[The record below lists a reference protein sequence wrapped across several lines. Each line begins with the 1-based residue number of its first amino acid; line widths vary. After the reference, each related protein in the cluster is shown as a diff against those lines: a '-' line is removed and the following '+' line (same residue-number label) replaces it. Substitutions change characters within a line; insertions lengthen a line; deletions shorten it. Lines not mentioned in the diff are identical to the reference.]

1 MEAGSKMTVYTFQL
15 PSDDNSLKGGVEIA
29 QADREKSLTA
39 QHIDNKAVFIDLPTI
54 DDLKFSL
61 KIGFHVQNII
71 SMYQY
76 FTDLESLLWKVPLE
90 NVEAKF
96 KAEDFIFASQQSNDQ
111 KHTYYKGGETIYI
124 EFENDKVQKVMFL
137 YNGYLVKADFYGSAK
152 AYTEYYTPKFDGQN
166 LYAAV
171 YKRVFYNQDGS
182 EVYMHFT
189 DEDMYVFSNGL
200 VKYSKNDLLAYFIE
214 KLNLTKKDVL
224 VFDWYKEYFPMLLDI
239 SKPAK
244 IICNVHSEHMFEN
257 TLDNNSQ
264 TGTTPEYDTLFNYT
278 DRVDLFVTPTK
289 IQAQKL
295 QKDLYKL
302 KGINVQVTDIAPG
315 VLEKLQYPE
324 SKRIPHSLVT
334 VSRID
339 SRKRLEV
346 TILATVKA
354 HKKNPNITLDI
365 YGNINSDVA
374 YVSML
379 QYMIKMYHAED
390 YVKFKGFAYD
400 VRKLLTNYEVFITGS
415 VWETFGISTLEAL
428 GSGLAVVGL
437 DVPYGNQELITDGQ
451 NGYLVPASKN
461 IHRLTDFMAK
471 KITTIYEQ
479 DNLVKLSE
487 KSYNS
492 AIPYLRT
499 NIGKKWDDIIERI
512 LER

>member
-1 MEAGSKMTVYTFQL
+1 M
-15 PSDDNSLKGGVEIA
+15 
-29 QADREKSLTA
+29 
-39 QHIDNKAVFIDLPTI
+39 
-54 DDLKFSL
+54 
-61 KIGFHVQNII
+61 
-71 SMYQY
+71 
-76 FTDLESLLWKVPLE
+76 
-90 NVEAKF
+90 
-96 KAEDFIFASQQSNDQ
+96 
-111 KHTYYKGGETIYI
+111 
-124 EFENDKVQKVMFL
+124 
-137 YNGYLVKADFYGSAK
+137 
-152 AYTEYYTPKFDGQN
+152 
-166 LYAAV
+166 
-171 YKRVFYNQDGS
+171 
-182 EVYMHFT
+182 
-189 DEDMYVFSNGL
+189 
-200 VKYSKNDLLAYFIE
+200 
-214 KLNLTKKDVL
+214 
-224 VFDWYKEYFPMLLDI
+224 
-239 SKPAK
+239 
-244 IICNVHSEHMFEN
+244 
-257 TLDNNSQ
+257 
-264 TGTTPEYDTLFNYT
+264 
-278 DRVDLFVTPTK
+278 
-289 IQAQKL
+289 
-295 QKDLYKL
+295 

>member
-1 MEAGSKMTVYTFQL
+1 
-15 PSDDNSLKGGVEIA
+15 
-29 QADREKSLTA
+29 
-39 QHIDNKAVFIDLPTI
+39 
-54 DDLKFSL
+54 
-61 KIGFHVQNII
+61 
-71 SMYQY
+71 
-76 FTDLESLLWKVPLE
+76 
-90 NVEAKF
+90 
-96 KAEDFIFASQQSNDQ
+96 
-111 KHTYYKGGETIYI
+111 
-124 EFENDKVQKVMFL
+124 
-137 YNGYLVKADFYGSAK
+137 
-152 AYTEYYTPKFDGQN
+152 
-166 LYAAV
+166 
-171 YKRVFYNQDGS
+171 
-182 EVYMHFT
+182 MHFT

-200 VKYSKNDLLAYFIE
+200 VKYSKNELLAYFIE

-415 VWETFGISTLEAL
+415 VWETFGISTLAAL